1 MSSFIHLTA
10 KGEHKAG
17 KIGDVSNGVEV
28 MLGKIMK
35 RTKDPQLIG
44 SWVWQK
50 YKLFLYGYKEGRAGT
65 ENKHDL
71 PPPHDEVVLFGD
83 ACVIASLEKAAD
95 KPATFSVDQY
105 KKFYNSKFGG
115 FEDIVA
121 APAAVVGKGGA
132 AAAAA
137 AVVAGADD
145 IEDAEEDVED
155 EDDDEDEEEEYD
167 DDEGVGDD
175 EVAPDIE
182 GDQEDEDD
190 EPARPVVRIKPSSTF
205 KKVAKWMY
213 LPELKADPYLL

>member
-17 KIGDVSNGVEV
+17 KLGDVSNGVEV
-28 MLGKIMK
+28 MLGKVLK

-71 PPPHDEVVLFGD
+71 PPPHDEILLFGD
-83 ACVIASLEKAAD
+83 ACVVASLEKSAD

-115 FEDIVA
+115 FEDITPVA
-121 APAAVVGKGGA
+121 AAAGGKGA
-132 AAAAA
+132 AA
-137 AVVAGADD
+137 
-145 IEDAEEDVED
+145 EDMDEVEEDGEDED
-155 EDDDEDEEEEYD
+155 EDDEEDEEEDYE
-167 DDEGVGDD
+167 DDEGLGDEED
-175 EVAPDIE
+175 TPEIE
-182 GDQEDEDD
+182 GDQEDEED

-205 KKVAKWMY
+205 KKVARWMY